1 MQMEAK
7 NRKWLSFYD
16 EQSND
21 SNNISINEP
30 ATNTQNS
37 LQIRIKYKFI
47 IQIVDNTE
55 EYLH

>member
-55 EYLH
+55 DYLH